1 MNKQEFLAE
10 LRNRLEGAP
19 KDEIEEQIEFY
30 GEMIDDRIEEGMT
43 EEQAI
48 LELGPMDDIVSC
60 VLSEIPFAEIAKD
73 RLRPKR
79 SMKAWEI
86 VLLIVGAPVWRPLL
100 IALFA
105 IELSLYVSLWAVI
118 ISFWSV
124 FVSLGA
130 CAVGLVVSSVALAWG
145 GNDLSGLAVLGEYV
159 YDTVS
164 CDSGCHLGLCLKLAL
179 LTEKLDCSI
188 HITVSLNKCL
198 LALHHADTGLC
209 SESSNVF
216 CCNSSHFGKFLSYI
230 VRIIFL
236 KIKRLISLA

>member
-1 MNKQEFLAE
+1 MNKQEFLAD

-86 VLLIVGAPVWRPLL
+86 VLLIVGAPVWLPLL

-105 IELSLYVSLWAVI
+105 IEFSLYVSLWAVI

-145 GNDLSGLAVLGEYV
+145 GNDLSGLAVLGAGLA
-159 YDTVS
+159 
-164 CDSGCHLGLCLKLAL
+164 CAGLCIFSFFGCDAATKGTVW
-179 LTEKLDCSI
+179 LTKKVILSI
-188 HITVSLNKCL
+188 K
-198 LALHHADTGLC
+198 
-209 SESSNVF
+209 
-216 CCNSSHFGKFLSYI
+216 
-230 VRIIFL
+230 
-236 KIKRLISLA
+236 KRLLGKGRAR

>member
-48 LELGPMDDIVSC
+48 LQLGPMDDIVSC

-79 SMKAWEI
+79 PMKAWEI
-86 VLLIVGAPVWRPLL
+86 VILIVGAPVWLPLL

-105 IELSLYVSLWAVI
+105 IVFSLYVSLWTVI

-145 GNDLSGLAVLGEYV
+145 GNDLLGLAVLGAGLA
-159 YDTVS
+159 
-164 CDSGCHLGLCLKLAL
+164 CAGLCIFSFFGCDAATKGTVW
-179 LTEKLDCSI
+179 LTKKVILSI
-188 HITVSLNKCL
+188 K
-198 LALHHADTGLC
+198 
-209 SESSNVF
+209 
-216 CCNSSHFGKFLSYI
+216 
-230 VRIIFL
+230 
-236 KIKRLISLA
+236 KRLLGKGRAR

>member
-86 VLLIVGAPVWRPLL
+86 VLLIVGAPVWLPLL

-105 IELSLYVSLWAVI
+105 IEFSLYVSLWAVI

-145 GNDLSGLAVLGEYV
+145 GNDLSGLAVLGAGLA
-159 YDTVS
+159 
-164 CDSGCHLGLCLKLAL
+164 CAGLCIFSFFGCDAATKGTVW
-179 LTEKLDCSI
+179 LTKKVILSI
-188 HITVSLNKCL
+188 K
-198 LALHHADTGLC
+198 
-209 SESSNVF
+209 
-216 CCNSSHFGKFLSYI
+216 
-230 VRIIFL
+230 
-236 KIKRLISLA
+236 KRLLGKGRAR